1 MCHLYRLRI
10 KTHVLTFTM
19 PCINCFI
26 ARQFPHKMVLNAV
39 HRQKEVDFIRAINEV
54 CEGNPSPRTHQL
66 LLQLKKPLV
75 EDMKPL
81 YIFGTNY
88 NVDFFNYMML
98 EKVNGQEQIF
108 TSDDSGTKLSYKR
121 CGANKYVLL
130 KTGCKVIVT
139 RNLYN
144 GLVNGISATVTKL
157 EENCVTIKLDTD
169 IHLNHAMQGKEFLI
183 SKYTFITRDNSNT
196 ITSVRKQIPLKLG
209 YAVTVDKCQGRTL
222 DAVVVDSSNFW
233 RPGQFGVAIGRA
245 TSKSSIELTSYNKE
259 AAMLK
264 YPAIVHDFYAQRNL
278 MMQQNLHCCNR
289 ANYDEVN
296 FLTRCQYDCKQCVGR
311 EYKRVF

>member
-1 MCHLYRLRI
+1 MYEKNRDAI
-10 KTHVLTFTM
+10 KECEVLVIDEIGMISSKMFSEVELLVRTVKGNQSIFGGIQVIGCGSFFQLPPVPSILDKGQFAFEST
-19 PCINCFI
+19 CFSKV
-26 ARQFPHKMVLNAV
+26 FPHKLVLNAI

-54 CEGNPSPRTHQL
+54 CEGNLSPRTHQL
-66 LLQLKKPLV
+66 LLQLKKPLA

-88 NVDFFNYMML
+88 DVDFFNYMML
-98 EKVNGQEQIF
+98 DKVNGQEQIF
-108 TSDDSGTKLSYKR
+108 TSDDSGTNLSYKR

-157 EENCVTIKLDTD
+157 EENSVKIKVDTD

-183 SKYTFITRDNSNT
+183 NKYTFITRNNSNT

-209 YAVTVDKCQGRTL
+209 YAVT
-222 DAVVVDSSNFW
+222 
-233 RPGQFGVAIGRA
+233 
-245 TSKSSIELTSYNKE
+245 
-259 AAMLK
+259 
-264 YPAIVHDFYAQRNL
+264 
-278 MMQQNLHCCNR
+278 
-289 ANYDEVN
+289 
-296 FLTRCQYDCKQCVGR
+296 
-311 EYKRVF
+311 